1 LSSFRVVLLGLAHP
15 HVSDHLAV
23 IEADPGLHV
32 SAIWDPA
39 ADRLTAVPSLS
50 PLVAGDPVAAASGAD
65 IIVIDSV
72 TGAHGDLVRVAAAAG
87 KAGFVE
93 KPLGRTGAQAHELAA
108 R

>member
-1 LSSFRVVLLGLAHP
+1 MVLLGLAHP

-65 IIVIDSV
+65 IIVIVIDSV

>member
-1 LSSFRVVLLGLAHP
+1 M
-15 HVSDHLAV
+15 

-65 IIVIDSV
+65 IIVIVIDSV